1 MQNLAGNRDVPDGA
15 PRSSLLGRLGNVL
28 VGQVAR
34 IPVSVRAKLLAAFLA
49 IVVLFIILGG
59 VGVRV
64 LSEMNQRTA
73 ALIDSEMKI
82 SAYRE
87 VQRDTILRLATMSSL
102 LWMADQQTLDKNMRE
117 LEESAHNLQRLQ
129 LLARDEGVL
138 VAQIRLDYDRFVAV
152 AKRIVDLAK
161 AGNVDHAGALQSD
174 KAQPLAA
181 NLEQLTNQLVGKAE
195 AHIRT
200 LIAENDAAY
209 RTARMVVIILSV
221 ASIGIALVLGRTISW
236 SVVGPLMEI
245 ERRLSRIAKGDFLQR
260 ISIANRDE
268 LGDLAE
274 NVNRTSEQLGR
285 LYQDLEV
292 ASQHKSAFLATM
304 SHELRTPLN
313 AIIGYTEML
322 QETAADDGNEAYLSD
337 LDKIAGAGRHLL
349 QLINDILDLSKIE
362 AGKMDMYLEQ
372 VDISGLLDEVVAIG
386 TPLAAANGNRF
397 EVIRPESLRT
407 LYTDRTK
414 LKQSLLNL
422 LSNAAKFCKD
432 GAITLKVLASDSEIS
447 FAVTDSGIGMTEEQ
461 VGTLF
466 EAFHQAD
473 ASTTRHYGG
482 TGLGLAITR
491 HFCQM
496 LGGRVAVESTPGQGS
511 TFTLILPIEQP
522 SSKAE
527 EGELPVGTRLQ
538 PDAAPLVMVV
548 DDNPDARAILV
559 ATVRK
564 SGYRVIEAADGD
576 TALALARTQRP
587 DLITLDVLMP
597 QRDGWAVLSALKAE
611 AELRDTPVIIV
622 TMLADRSIALSL
634 GATEFITKPVDRA
647 HLAAVIRRNLCAGGT
662 VLVTDDDPD
671 ARALARRHLTALGCT
686 VAEAVDG
693 RDALEWLKDNP
704 TPAMILLDLMMPVM
718 DGFAFL
724 QEVAG
729 HAEWRDI
736 PVVILTAKELDSA
749 EREALAGRARAVIG
763 KGADDLA
770 AALQQALQRLPQA
783 QQAIAG

>member
-1 MQNLAGNRDVPDGA
+1 VQNLAGDRNVPDGA
-15 PRSSLLGRLGNVL
+15 PRTSPLGWLGNVL

-49 IVVLFIILGG
+49 IVVLFIMLGG

-64 LSEMNQRTA
+64 LSAMNQRTG

-102 LWMADQQTLDKNMRE
+102 LWMADQETLDKNMRQ
-117 LEESAHNLQRLQ
+117 LEESAHDVERLQ
-129 LLARDEGVL
+129 LLARDEEGL
-138 VAQIRLDYDRFVAV
+138 VTEIRQDYDRFVAV

-174 KAQPLAA
+174 EAQPLAA
-181 NLEQLTNQLVGKAE
+181 NLEKLTNQLVGKAE
-195 AHIRT
+195 TDIRT
-200 LIAENDAAY
+200 LIEENDAAY

-221 ASIGIALVLGRTISW
+221 ASIGIALLLGRTISW

-245 ERRLSRIAKGDFLQR
+245 DRRLSRIAKGDFLQR

-268 LGDLAE
+268 LGALAE

-322 QETAADDGNEAYLSD
+322 QETAADDGNDIYLSD
-337 LDKIAGAGRHLL
+337 LDKISSAGRHLL

-397 EVIRPESLRT
+397 DVIRPESLAT

-432 GAITLKVLASDSEIS
+432 GAITLRVQASDGEIL

-511 TFTLILPIEQP
+511 TFTLILPIQQP
-522 SSKAE
+522 SSRAE
-527 EGELPVGTRLQ
+527 GGELPVGTRLQ
-538 PDAAPLVMVV
+538 PGAAPLVMVV

-564 SGYRVIEAADGD
+564 SGYRAIEAADGD

-622 TMLADRSIALSL
+622 TMLADRNIALSL

-647 HLAAVIRRNLCAGGT
+647 HLASVIRQNLCAGGT
-662 VLVTDDDPD
+662 VLVTDDDPG

-693 RDALEWLKDNP
+693 RDALEWLKGHP

-724 QEVAG
+724 QEIAR

-736 PVVILTAKELDSA
+736 PVVILTAKELDPA

>member
-1 MQNLAGNRDVPDGA
+1 MQNLADDRDTRDGA
-15 PRSSLLGRLGNVL
+15 ARLSPLNRLSNVV

-49 IVVLFIILGG
+49 IVVLFIMLGG

-64 LSEMNQRTA
+64 LSATNQRTE

-82 SAYRE
+82 SAYRD
-87 VQRDTILRLATMSSL
+87 VQRDTILQLATMSSL
-102 LWMADQQTLDKNMRE
+102 LWMADQQTLDKNMRQ
-117 LEESAHNLQRLQ
+117 LEEFGRNLERLQ
-129 LLARDEGVL
+129 LLARGEEVL
-138 VAQIRLDYDRFVAV
+138 VIEIRRDYDRFVAV
-152 AKRIVDLAK
+152 AKQIVDSAK
-161 AGNVDHAGALQSD
+161 VGNVDQAGALQSD
-174 KAQPLAA
+174 QAQPLAA
-181 NLEQLTNQLVGKAE
+181 NLEKLTNQLVGKAE
-195 AHIRT
+195 THIRA
-200 LIAENDAAY
+200 LIEENDTAY

-221 ASIGIALVLGRTISW
+221 VSIGIALLVGRTISW
-236 SVVGPLMEI
+236 SVVGPLIEI
-245 ERRLSRIAKGDFLQR
+245 DRRLSRIAKGDFLQR

-268 LGDLAE
+268 LGALAA

-322 QETAADDGNEAYLSD
+322 QETAADDGNDAYLSD
-337 LDKIAGAGRHLL
+337 LDKISGAGRHLL
-349 QLINDILDLSKIE
+349 QLISDILDLSKIE
-362 AGKMDMYLEQ
+362 AGKMDMYLEP

-397 EVIRPESLRT
+397 EVIRPESVAT
-407 LYTDRTK
+407 VHTDRTK

-422 LSNAAKFCKD
+422 LSNAAKFCKE
-432 GAITLKVLASDSEIS
+432 GAIILKVQASDGEIS
-447 FAVTDSGIGMTEEQ
+447 FAVTDSGIGMTEAQ

-496 LGGRVAVESTPGQGS
+496 LGGRIAVESTPGQGS
-511 TFTLILPIEQP
+511 IFTLILPTHQP
-522 SSKAE
+522 LATADG
-527 EGELPVGTRLQ
+527 GELPRGTQLQ
-538 PDAAPLVMVV
+538 PGAAPLVMVV

-559 ATVRK
+559 TTVRK
-564 SGYRVIEAADGD
+564 AGYRAIEATDGD

-597 QRDGWAVLSALKAE
+597 QRDGWAVLSALKDE

-647 HLAAVIRRNLCAGGT
+647 HLGAVLRRTLSTGGT
-662 VLVTDDDPD
+662 VLVTDDDPG
-671 ARALARRHLTALGCT
+671 ARALARRHLTALGCA
-686 VAEAVDG
+686 VAEARDG
-693 RDALEWLKDNP
+693 SDALNWLKDHP
-704 TPAMILLDLMMPVM
+704 PPAMILLDLMMPVM

-724 QEVAG
+724 QEVAR
-729 HAEWRDI
+729 HDEWRDI
-736 PVVILTAKELDSA
+736 PVVILTAKELEPA

-770 AALQQALQRLPQA
+770 AALQQALQRLPRA
-783 QQAIAG
+783 RQAIAG

>member
-511 TFTLILPIEQP
+511 TFTLTLPIEQP
-522 SSKAE
+522 SASAE
-527 EGELPVGTRLQ
+527 GGELPVGTRLQ

>member
-174 KAQPLAA
+174 EAQPLAA
-181 NLEQLTNQLVGKAE
+181 NLEKLTNQLVVKAE
-195 AHIRT
+195 ARIRT
-200 LIAENDAAY
+200 LIEENDAAY

-671 ARALARRHLTALGCT
+671 ARALVRRHLTALGCT

>member
-1 MQNLAGNRDVPDGA
+1 VQNLAGNRDVPDGA